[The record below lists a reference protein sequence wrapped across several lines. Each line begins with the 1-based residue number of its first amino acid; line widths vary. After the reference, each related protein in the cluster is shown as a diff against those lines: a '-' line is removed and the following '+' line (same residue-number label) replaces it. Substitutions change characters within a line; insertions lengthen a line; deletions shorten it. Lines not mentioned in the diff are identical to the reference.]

1 MIIKYIN
8 NEYIIIIFYL
18 LDYTIIQIQIIIIY
32 YDYTKLWSNLFLT
45 VEWIKTKQNKM
56 KQNEIKQNKMKW
68 NKRKEERMKTSKKE
82 EIEEIEEI
90 KRDMIIIP

>member
-32 YDYTKLWSNLFLT
+32 YDYTKL
-45 VEWIKTKQNKM
+45 
-56 KQNEIKQNKMKW
+56 
-68 NKRKEERMKTSKKE
+68 
-82 EIEEIEEI
+82 
-90 KRDMIIIP
+90 